1 MIQYVQT
8 VSRRKKKLPLGRG
21 SRTPSS
27 RPASCTSSTFK
38 VIPDLLLNC
47 LLPTSTVP
55 TPTLTKTDNYK
66 VSLNRYTCPDH
77 LFSRRN

>member
-1 MIQYVQT
+1 MICYVHS
-8 VSRRKKKLPLGRG
+8 VSRRKQKLSLGRG

-27 RPASCTSSTFK
+27 LPASCTSSTFK
-38 VIPDLLLNC
+38 VIPDLFLNC
-47 LLPTSTVP
+47 LLPISTVP

-66 VSLNRYTCPDH
+66 VSLNRYTHPDH